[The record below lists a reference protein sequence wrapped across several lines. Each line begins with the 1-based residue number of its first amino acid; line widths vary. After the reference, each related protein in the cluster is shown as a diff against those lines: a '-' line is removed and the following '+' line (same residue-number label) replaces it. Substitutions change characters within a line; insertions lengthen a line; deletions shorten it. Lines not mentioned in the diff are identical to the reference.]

1 MNKIFKQTIIAGI
14 LAIMPF
20 VLTSYILIWLF
31 KFFSE
36 PGQRFFEYFLA
47 GREIPKYLP
56 ELFGFLFTFLVIYI
70 LGMIVRNVLGKRL
83 FSKIEKAILKIP
95 VANTIFNTIKQFT
108 SSISDSKYDTF
119 QKVVLIQYPRK
130 GLWTITM
137 VTGSSKDKGGREFYH
152 LFVPT
157 TPNPTSGYMIIIPK
171 DDAVDSDLTIEEGLK
186 AVISGGLLANE
197 INAIPPRGDDNR
209 INNDNK

>member
-47 GREIPKYLP
+47 DREIPKYLP
-56 ELFGFLFTFLVIYI
+56 ELIGFLFTFLVIYI

-95 VANTIFNTIKQFT
+95 VA
-108 SSISDSKYDTF
+108 KYDTF
-119 QKVVLIQYPRK
+119 QKVVLIQYPRR

-137 VTGSSKDKGGREFYH
+137 VTGSSKDKSGRDFYH

-197 INAIPPRGDDNR
+197 INAIPPRKVDGK
-209 INNDNK
+209 INNDNE

>member
-56 ELFGFLFTFLVIYI
+56 ELIGFLFTFLVIYI

-95 VANTIFNTIKQFT
+95 VANTIFNSIKQFT

-119 QKVVLIQYPRK
+119 QKVVLIQYPRR

-137 VTGSSKDKGGREFYH
+137 VTGSSKDKSGRDFYH

-197 INAIPPRGDDNR
+197 INAIPPRKVDGK
-209 INNDNK
+209 INNDNE